1 MKNKG
6 ENILTFKD
14 EDNGDQITMY
24 YDIWLTVIREIL
36 MKYADKT
43 YAESLKILNK
53 HYYKKPVG
61 YFECIYLSHE
71 LEYHWAMIGTYGEGY
86 WLNDGCSELL
96 PTDYYEWYKKFLDEN
111 NFNEPFEFYG

>member
-1 MKNKG
+1 MKTKS

-36 MKYADKT
+36 MKYANKT

-53 HYYKKPVG
+53 DYYKKPAN
-61 YFECIYLSHE
+61 YFYL
-71 LEYHWAMIGTYGEGY
+71 
-86 WLNDGCSELL
+86 N
-96 PTDYYEWYKKFLDEN
+96 
-111 NFNEPFEFYG
+111 